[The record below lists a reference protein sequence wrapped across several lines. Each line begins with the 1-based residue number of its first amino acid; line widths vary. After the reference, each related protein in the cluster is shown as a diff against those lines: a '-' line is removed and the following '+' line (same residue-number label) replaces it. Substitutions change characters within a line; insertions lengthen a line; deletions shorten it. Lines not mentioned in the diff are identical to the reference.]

1 MYDRGLSVLEQYG
14 LESNAVYRTRGAL
27 VCETGQGRVLIKEF
41 GGTPRKLECQAL
53 LLSDVSGKSQ
63 VLTDEILPNLEGGY
77 MSLDKE
83 NVPYIVKRWYE
94 GRECD
99 TRCEEDICTGAAA
112 LASLHKVMK
121 MPVQE
126 HYVRES
132 LSQEYRRH
140 NAELRK
146 IRKFVS
152 AKKKKNDF
160 ELQFLDSIQ
169 CFLQHGET
177 ALDRLESSGYEKLR
191 EHALGEGTVCHG
203 EYNQHNVWILKDHE
217 HAAVTNFDKWSFD
230 VQAADLYQ
238 FMRKIMEKYDWDR
251 KLGEKL
257 LETYEEIRPLS
268 KEEREYLSIRFSYP
282 EKYWKLANYY
292 YTHNK
297 AWISEKN
304 VEKLKKITSQHDKW
318 RNFSEKT
325 GM

>member
-53 LLSDVSGKSQ
+53 LLSDISGKSQ

-152 AKKKKNDF
+152 AKKKRMILNCSF
-160 ELQFLDSIQ
+160 W
-169 CFLQHGET
+169 T
-177 ALDRLESSGYEKLR
+177 VSSAFCSMERQPLTG
-191 EHALGEGTVCHG
+191 
-203 EYNQHNVWILKDHE
+203 
-217 HAAVTNFDKWSFD
+217 WSPPD
-230 VQAADLYQ
+230 
-238 FMRKIMEKYDWDR
+238 MRNCVSMLWGRVRSATGNI
-251 KLGEKL
+251 
-257 LETYEEIRPLS
+257 
-268 KEEREYLSIRFSYP
+268 
-282 EKYWKLANYY
+282 
-292 YTHNK
+292 
-297 AWISEKN
+297 IS
-304 VEKLKKITSQHDKW
+304 ITSG
-318 RNFSEKT
+318 F
-325 GM
+325 